1 MPFLSPNQQ
10 RQSTESSY
18 TYFLLTYLYAKLSW
32 CWCRQYAVPYAD
44 NQGLTSNLTYIPVNE
59 VMTRP
64 PDNQSAS
71 SSSKRPA
78 PAPPNH
84 DRAPSHVIDAAAG
97 RSRSSSRSSGFDENS
112 STVTDCSVLPPIS
125 VAHAHDDGP
134 EVTSSNA
141 AAEDVGGEAA
151 ALAVDSSAESE
162 TTTRREDDDDADSA
176 NTLRVTPAADP
187 RESADDENAATGC
200 ENPPPGGDGRPGGE
214 RCSSQATAADD
225 DARRDAILEEQSR
238 QIESMLARFNTMYDR
253 VKAAKLAELGSSTS
267 SLRDSRETPP
277 HHRPNA
283 FVSADDVRPRPPSVA
298 AAADVAR
305 YSRNSAYRRWIS
317 ARAGA
322 LPEPEATGTRQP
334 ITAAADAVDATTDD
348 APAGHVTPRR
358 APIGQRAD
366 DGVAAADGVR
376 SNAASTEL
384 DDVIDL
390 SYAADVTS
398 ATHES
403 RSPEVNNTHTGGT
416 GSRGVVPNWS
426 DAGADKTQ
434 TVTSLRIEVCN
445 DLGTTLKPAIYEG
458 EPSVPADRSSLLQI
472 APRHRRACSP
482 DAAAGP
488 AGTQM
493 SRPVDDTNAG
503 DDDETSSSSGH
514 PSRYSPGSTS
524 AQPED
529 VFTDVTPTHSV
540 GAASGVSRRILPSL
554 PARRPSSTQPAADVF
569 LDDRTSCSSSSPTHR
584 QMISASVSS
593 SRRLRPAGSY
603 DSLPRIPPIR
613 RRLAFRKP
621 AHTHT
626 ETDLTDFTARHLHTV
641 TNTHTDTHT
650 RSQV

>member
-1 MPFLSPNQQ
+1 
-10 RQSTESSY
+10 
-18 TYFLLTYLYAKLSW
+18 
-32 CWCRQYAVPYAD
+32 
-44 NQGLTSNLTYIPVNE
+44 
-59 VMTRP
+59 MTRP

-84 DRAPSHVIDAAAG
+84 DRAPSHVIDAAAAG

-176 NTLRVTPAADP
+176 STLRVTAAADL
-187 RESADDENAATGC
+187 RESADDENAPTGC

-238 QIESMLARFNTMYDR
+238 QIESMLERFNTMYDR

-277 HHRPNA
+277 HRRPNA

-298 AAADVAR
+298 AAADVAK

-322 LPEPEATGTRQP
+322 VPEPEATGTRQP

-348 APAGHVTPRR
+348 APAGHVTPSW

-366 DGVAAADGVR
+366 DAADGVR

-384 DDVIDL
+384 DDVIDPA
-390 SYAADVTS
+390 YAADVTS

-426 DAGADKTQ
+426 EAGADKTQ

-445 DLGTTLKPAIYEG
+445 DPGTTLKPAIYEG
-458 EPSVPADRSSLLQI
+458 EPSVPADRTSLVQI
-472 APRHRRACSP
+472 APRHRRVCSP
-482 DAAAGP
+482 DATAGQ

-493 SRPVDDTNAG
+493 SRPVDANAG

-529 VFTDVTPTHSV
+529 VFTDVTPTRSV

-613 RRLAFRKP
+613 RRLAFHKP

-626 ETDLTDFTARHLHTV
+626 DGPHRLHHPTHAYSHEHTHRHAHTLTGLTGLCPGGSAAEWLV
-641 TNTHTDTHT
+641 
-650 RSQV
+650 SK

>member
-1 MPFLSPNQQ
+1 
-10 RQSTESSY
+10 
-18 TYFLLTYLYAKLSW
+18 
-32 CWCRQYAVPYAD
+32 
-44 NQGLTSNLTYIPVNE
+44 
-59 VMTRP
+59 MTRP

-84 DRAPSHVIDAAAG
+84 DRAPSHVIDAAAAAAG

-134 EVTSSNA
+134 EVTSSSA

-151 ALAVDSSAESE
+151 ALAVDSSAESG
-162 TTTRREDDDDADSA
+162 TTTRREDDDDADIA
-176 NTLRVTPAADP
+176 DTLRVTPAADL

-200 ENPPPGGDGRPGGE
+200 ENPPPGGDARPGGE

-238 QIESMLARFNTMYDR
+238 QIESMLERFNTMYDR
-253 VKAAKLAELGSSTS
+253 VKAAKLAELTSSTS
-267 SLRDSRETPP
+267 SLRDSRETLP
-277 HHRPNA
+277 HRRPNA

-298 AAADVAR
+298 AAADVAK

-334 ITAAADAVDATTDD
+334 ITAAADAVDTTTDD
-348 APAGHVTPRR
+348 APAGHVTPSS

-366 DGVAAADGVR
+366 DAADGVR

-384 DDVIDL
+384 DDVIDPA
-390 SYAADVTS
+390 YAADVTS
-398 ATHES
+398 ATHEL
-403 RSPEVNNTHTGGT
+403 RSPKVNSTHTGGT

-426 DAGADKTQ
+426 EAGADKTQ
-434 TVTSLRIEVCN
+434 TVTSLRIEVCS

-458 EPSVPADRSSLLQI
+458 EPSVPADRSSLVQI

-482 DAAAGP
+482 DAAVGP

-529 VFTDVTPTHSV
+529 VFTDVTPTRSV
-540 GAASGVSRRILPSL
+540 GAASGVSRRILPSI

-613 RRLAFRKP
+613 RRSAFHKP

-626 ETDLTDFTARHLHTV
+626 ERRTSPTPPPDTCMQSR
-641 TNTHTDTHT
+641 THTHRHAHT
-650 RSQV
+650 LAGLTGLCPGGSAAEWLVSK